1 MKDPQVPLRLPTVCP
16 ACDAQLYVQTL
27 TCSRWTLTCSRC
39 STRIEGQFPLS
50 VFLLLP
56 AAEQQF
62 ILEFVLC
69 SGSLKEMAAR
79 QGLSYP
85 TVRNRLDEIIE
96 HLNTLQHEK
105 PQENR

>member
-1 MKDPQVPLRLPTVCP
+1 MKEPQVPLRLPTVCP
-16 ACDAQLYVQTL
+16 ACDAQLFVQ
-27 TCSRWTLTCSRC
+27 TLTCSRC

>member
-1 MKDPQVPLRLPTVCP
+1 MKDQPIAQRLPTRCP
-16 ACDAQLYVQTL
+16 ACDAQLFVQTL
-27 TCSRWTLTCSRC
+27 ACSRC
-39 STRIEGQFPLS
+39 PTRIEGRFPLP

-56 AAEQQF
+56 PAEQQF

-96 HLNTLQHEK
+96 HLNTLIQHENA
-105 PQENR
+105 QEDR